1 MTCPRCKASKLVEIS
16 TRMGDRTVTMR
27 SCSRC
32 DTRWWDSAGEPLEL
46 PGVLALAS
54 RR

>member
-1 MTCPRCKASKLVEIS
+1 MCPWCKASQLVEIS
-16 TRMGDRTVTMR
+16 VRMGERTVTMR

-32 DTRWWDSAGEPLEL
+32 DTRWWDSQGEPLEL

>member
-1 MTCPRCKASKLVEIS
+1 MRCPRCKVSQLVEIS
-16 TRMGDRTVTMR
+16 VHMAGRDVTMR

-32 DTRWWDSAGEPLEL
+32 DTRWWDSEGERLEL

>member
-1 MTCPRCKASKLVEIS
+1 MSCPNCRAGHVVEIDL
-16 TRMGDRTVTMR
+16 TVGLRPVTMR

-32 DTRWWDSAGEPLEL
+32 DTRWWQGGDDPIPLA
-46 PGVLALAS
+46 GVLALAS